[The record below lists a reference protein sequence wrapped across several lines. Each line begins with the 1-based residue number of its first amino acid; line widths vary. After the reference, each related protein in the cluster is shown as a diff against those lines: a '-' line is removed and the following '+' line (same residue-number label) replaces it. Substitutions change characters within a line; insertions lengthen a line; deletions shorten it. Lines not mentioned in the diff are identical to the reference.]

1 MAPRRPA
8 FKVLGVPVFLPPSA
22 AVGLAVI
29 GWFALP
35 TAQSLLGTSDTS
47 LWVLVVAML
56 HGLGIYAAIFVHEL
70 GHVAAAKHYKY
81 EVRAI
86 VVHLIGGHTSF
97 GATFRRPRHQFVIAV
112 SGPVATGAIAI
123 GAWLIAQV
131 VGGGF
136 VASVMS
142 WIVWS
147 ATVMTIVNILPGIP
161 LDGGVVLQSVVWH
174 FTGNKKRG
182 QFFAAIG
189 GLVVAALWAASPW
202 IFSRWLGWPLD
213 SVDFLLSFMV
223 GMWLGNN
230 AWSSL
235 LNSKMPEPEMS
246 ESDIAQAA
254 ELSVATLTRRAIAVA
269 ADDSCSA
276 AIDKADQA
284 LAGAI
289 VIERDGVVVGI
300 VRNEALAAVPIE
312 QRDSI
317 LIGSTARRISPE
329 ERILS
334 SSKLQDIGESLAA
347 VHAAEWLVVDA
358 DNKIVGVLYR
368 ADIDKKLQE
377 WKS

>member
-1 MAPRRPA
+1 
-8 FKVLGVPVFLPPSA
+8 
-22 AVGLAVI
+22 
-29 GWFALP
+29 
-35 TAQSLLGTSDTS
+35 
-47 LWVLVVAML
+47 
-56 HGLGIYAAIFVHEL
+56 
-70 GHVAAAKHYKY
+70 
-81 EVRAI
+81 
-86 VVHLIGGHTSF
+86 
-97 GATFRRPRHQFVIAV
+97 
-112 SGPVATGAIAI
+112 
-123 GAWLIAQV
+123 
-131 VGGGF
+131 
-136 VASVMS
+136 
-142 WIVWS
+142 
-147 ATVMTIVNILPGIP
+147 MTIVNILPGIP